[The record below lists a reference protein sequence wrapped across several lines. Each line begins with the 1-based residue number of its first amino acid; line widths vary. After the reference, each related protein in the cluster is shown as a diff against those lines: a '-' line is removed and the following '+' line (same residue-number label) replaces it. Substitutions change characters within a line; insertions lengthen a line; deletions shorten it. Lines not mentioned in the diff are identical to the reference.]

1 MTSFVEQAALI
12 VADAHRK
19 YPWAEGLRAEVVP
32 PPALIPPSVQ
42 HQIDVLQAR
51 IEYPEAPA
59 DMLDLFNGDG
69 AQIKAAAKRLH
80 EMAVAAKV
88 VPAVAPPPPG
98 TAPVPPPAEPA
109 NAPPAGGGPVPIPG
123 TGLVTAPE
131 HQVSARYAELQ
142 QKIEFRSSTP
152 EERQEFFIMSLRG
165 DNGGGWNGHVQKLS
179 ERPGRS

>member
-1 MTSFVEQAALI
+1 MTSFFEQAALI

-19 YPWAEGLRAEVVP
+19 YPWAEGLRNELVP
-32 PPALIPPSVQ
+32 PPAPAIPREVQ

-59 DMLDLFNGDG
+59 DMLDLFNGD
-69 AQIKAAAKRLH
+69 ATQIKAAAKRLH

-88 VPAVAPPPPG
+88 VPPAPAPP
-98 TAPVPPPAEPA
+98 APAPAPAVPAVE
-109 NAPPAGGGPVPIPG
+109 PPAGGGPVPIPP
-123 TGLVTAPE
+123 TGIVQPPE
-131 HQVSARYAELQ
+131 HQAAARYSELFG
-142 QKIEFRSSTP
+142 KVERRGAT
-152 EERQEFFIMSLRG
+152 EDERQEFFMMALRG